1 MKTCHQH
8 SAAKQQSA
16 QTEPKD
22 QTIVTVPIDLN
33 QTLLCEI
40 APALYLSARS
50 LKVALASG
58 CHVALETD
66 GTMQWLHE
74 SDTCVAFVSGLV
86 DAMRSFCTEAVLE
99 AIDEALDAHD
109 AYHFP
114 YR

>member
-1 MKTCHQH
+1 MPA
-8 SAAKQQSA
+8 SAAKHQAA
-16 QTEPKD
+16 QTEAKD
-22 QTIVTVPIDLN
+22 QTIATVPIDLN
-33 QTLLCEI
+33 QALLCEI
-40 APALYLSARS
+40 GPALYLSARS

-66 GTMQWLHE
+66 GSIQWLHE
-74 SDTCVAFVSGLV
+74 SDSCVAYVSGLV

-99 AIDEALDAHD
+99 VIDEALDAHD